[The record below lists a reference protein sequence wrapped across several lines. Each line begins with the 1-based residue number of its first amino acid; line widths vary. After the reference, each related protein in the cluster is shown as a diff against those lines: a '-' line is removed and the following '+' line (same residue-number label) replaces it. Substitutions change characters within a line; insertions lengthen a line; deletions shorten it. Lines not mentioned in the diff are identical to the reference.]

1 MQKRI
6 AITINDVIRRYYDTF
21 KEVYNVYLEE
31 EEQFNEEK
39 IDRGDDFEFGELD
52 DEGDIQQITENKIEN
67 KILNLEG
74 KVDPMYITSK
84 IELQS
89 KEFFLRFLYEQ
100 MSFEIGAKTNVTY
113 KDVINDFHEL
123 QNYFNSKGIEVDL
136 VSMEIGNSKPATL
149 FFLSREKCKLNNLRF
164 VSSYEDIWDD
174 YKMIITADNYIIEN
188 KPKNRKLFKIETE
201 NNKHLKQ
208 GKKIKNLKAL
218 LNIFK
223 NGK

>member
-1 MQKRI
+1 MKKRI

-113 KDVINDFHEL
+113 KDVISDFHEL
-123 QNYFNSKGIEVDL
+123 QNYFNSKGIEIDL

>member
-1 MQKRI
+1 MKKRI

-100 MSFEIGAKTNVTY
+100 MSFEIGAKTNVSY

>member
-1 MQKRI
+1 MKKRV

-21 KEVYNVYLEE
+21 KEVYSVYLEE

-39 IDRGDDFEFGELD
+39 MDRGDDFEFGELD

-84 IELQS
+84 IELES

-123 QNYFNSKGIEVDL
+123 QNYFNSINIQVDL

-174 YKMIITADNYIIEN
+174 YKMIVTADNYIIEN
-188 KPKNRKLFKIETE
+188 KPKNRKLFRIETE

-218 LNIFK
+218 LNLFK
-223 NGK
+223 DGK

>member
-1 MQKRI
+1 MKKRI

-123 QNYFNSKGIEVDL
+123 QNYFNSNGVEVDL

>member
-1 MQKRI
+1 MKKRI

>member
-1 MQKRI
+1 MKKRI

-31 EEQFNEEK
+31 EEQFNDEK
-39 IDRGDDFEFGELD
+39 IERGDDFEFGELD

-123 QNYFNSKGIEVDL
+123 QNYFNSNGVEVDL

>member
-1 MQKRI
+1 MKKRI

-31 EEQFNEEK
+31 EEHFNEEK

>member
-1 MQKRI
+1 MKKRV

-21 KEVYNVYLEE
+21 KEVYSVYLEE

-39 IDRGDDFEFGELD
+39 MDRGDDFEFGELD

-84 IELQS
+84 IELES

-123 QNYFNSKGIEVDL
+123 QNYFNSINIQVDL

-174 YKMIITADNYIIEN
+174 YKMIVTADNYIIEN
-188 KPKNRKLFKIETE
+188 KPKNRKLFRIETE

-223 NGK
+223 DGK